1 MPARASHLPTHVERI
16 ILQKLRSGSELSLR
30 ELEPTSRSTL
40 LKLTKKGWIDRGQ
53 SIGTYRIT
61 ALGEKAVRAML
72 PLDGRPANPAK

>member
-16 ILQKLRSGSELSLR
+16 ILQKLRGSELSLR
-30 ELEPTSRSTL
+30 ELEPTSRSTI
-40 LKLTKKGWIDRGQ
+40 LKLTKKGWIERGR

-72 PLDGRPANPAK
+72 PLDGRQANPAK